1 MNFITFDITK
11 LTDFCLFN
19 TLYCA
24 ISGIIS
30 VENEAKN
37 IDGKFKSGNAIP
49 LITPNIDR
57 EVAVDEPYDFNALG
71 IKISYIDLKNVCT
84 YALPAIGRATEIN
97 SVNIVF
103 FDVLILIAGEFFFS
117 NMYIR

>member
-1 MNFITFDITK
+1 MIVKEKERKKYPLVLTRDVYKRQIISVNFITFDITK

-57 EVAVDEPYDFNALG
+57 EVARCV
-71 IKISYIDLKNVCT
+71 
-84 YALPAIGRATEIN
+84 
-97 SVNIVF
+97 
-103 FDVLILIAGEFFFS
+103 
-117 NMYIR
+117 